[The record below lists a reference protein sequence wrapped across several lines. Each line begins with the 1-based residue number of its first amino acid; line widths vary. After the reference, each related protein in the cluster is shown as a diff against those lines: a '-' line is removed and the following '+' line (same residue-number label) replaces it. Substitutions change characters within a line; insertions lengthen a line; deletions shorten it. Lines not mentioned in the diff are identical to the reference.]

1 MSGVGQLGGQ
11 VGPYRLDDLLGHGG
25 MGEVYRAYDT
35 TKHRVVALKLLNPVL
50 AEDPK
55 YQQRFRRESHAAAGL
70 GDPHVIPIHDWGDID
85 GLLYIDMRLVDGES
99 LRTILQRGGALQPE
113 RAVSIVSQVASALDD
128 AHRNGVVHRD
138 IKPENILLTG
148 DDFVYL
154 VDFGIA
160 HGDADSRLTDSG
172 MTVGSVAYMAPELF
186 DSDDVSPATDIYALA
201 CVLFECL
208 TGRVP
213 HPATTISAAIKAAVL
228 DKPPSPSMV
237 NPTVP
242 MAFDAVVAHGLRN
255 RPDHRYSTARALADD
270 ARRALSDDSGSTANA
285 VGGRQGDARTTA
297 ILGSPAVDPPTS
309 PQYVSEAQ
317 GVGGPPSQYAGQGPP
332 TQYPPPYGYGPSRDE
347 RGSRRSVVPVLVGI
361 IAAALIGLLALGG
374 YWLLEKQSDASSD
387 EPIARTTPTVTQTV
401 TPQEPGTSAMPTVAA
416 PPQAASSCGAGVAV
430 GTSVTS
436 CPFAVAVRDEY
447 LRTGPKG
454 YARDIVAYSPVTGT
468 AYQMSCAP
476 EGAVVACRGGND
488 AVVYVY

>member
-1 MSGVGQLGGQ
+1 MSGVGQLGSE

-35 TKHRVVALKLLNPVL
+35 VKNRVVAVKLLNPVL
-50 AEDPK
+50 ADDPI
-55 YQQRFRRESHAAAGL
+55 YQQRFRRESHVAAGL

-85 GLLYIDMRLVDGES
+85 GLLYIDMRFVDGEN
-99 LRTILQRGGALQPE
+99 LRTTLQRGGALEPE

-128 AHRNGVVHRD
+128 AHRHGVVHRD

-160 HGDADSRLTDSG
+160 QGGADSRLTDSG
-172 MTVGSVAYMAPELF
+172 MAVGSVAYMAPELF

-213 HPATTISAAIKAAVL
+213 HPAKTISAAIKAAVL
-228 DKPPSPSMV
+228 DKPPSPSAV
-237 NPTVP
+237 NPNVP
-242 MAFDAVVAHGLRN
+242 MAFDAVVAQGLRS
-255 RPDHRYSTARALADD
+255 RPDHRYGTARALADD
-270 ARRALSDDSGSTANA
+270 ARRALHDDPGSAANS
-285 VGGRQGDARTTA
+285 VGAREDDAQTTA
-297 ILGSPAVDPPTS
+297 ILASTAVDPPIS
-309 PQYVSEAQ
+309 PHYVSEESL
-317 GVGGPPSQYAGQGPP
+317 GGPPLYAGQPPP
-332 TQYPPPYGYGPSRDE
+332 THYPPPYGYGPGRDD
-347 RGSRRSVVPVLVGI
+347 RGSRRWVVPVLVGI

-374 YWLLEKQSDASSD
+374 YWLLRKQPDNSSTA
-387 EPIARTTPTVTQTV
+387 PTTPTVTQTV
-401 TPQEPGTSAMPTVAA
+401 TPEEPGTSAMPTVAA

-447 LRTGPKG
+447 LQTGPKG

-476 EGAVVACRGGND
+476 EGGVVACRGGND